1 MDKLDKQEQQRLSAY
16 GLTSEE
22 AEKAKDILPTYDL
35 GMLGIGQQA
44 EFKILDAEPKTI
56 EAKSKYDPRKTTA
69 QILNVYDKAA
79 RMNMTIWLSSKSLA
93 MEFWKLA
100 QKHNGSLKNLD
111 VVIAVRSYEHEQYG
125 STRAYT
131 VQETLKK

>member
-1 MDKLDKQEQQRLSAY
+1 MNKEEQNKLSAY
-16 GLTSEE
+16 GLTQEE
-22 AEKAKDILPTYDL
+22 ADKAKDILPTYDL
-35 GMLGIGQQA
+35 GVLAIGQQA
-44 EFKILDAEPKTI
+44 EFKILDSEPKTI
-56 EAKSKYDPRKTTA
+56 EAKSKYDPKKTTA

-111 VVIAVRSYEHEQYG
+111 VVIAVRTYEHEQYG

-131 VQETLKK
+131 VQEVAKK